1 MPLLTVVSLKVWTED
16 RDGNI
21 FSSWYKIKN
30 GNDVIEM
37 ELCSG
42 DKLLIDGIG
51 NLEIL
56 GLHYKSEETGK
67 NPYRSL
73 EITCG
78 LLTNEVR

>member
-1 MPLLTVVSLKVWTED
+1 MLTVVSLKVWTED
-16 RDGNI
+16 NKGDI
-21 FSSWYKIKN
+21 CSKWYKVKN
-30 GNDVIEM
+30 GSEVIEL

-51 NLEIL
+51 NLEVL

-78 LLTNEVR
+78 LMTNEIIKN

>member
-1 MPLLTVVSLKVWTED
+1 MPLLTVVSLKVWIED
-16 RDGNI
+16 DVGGISNK
-21 FSSWYKIKN
+21 WYKVKN
-30 GNDVIEM
+30 GNEVIELD
-37 ELCSG
+37 LCSG

-67 NPYRSL
+67 NPYRAL

-78 LLTNEVR
+78 LITSGTI